1 MNGIGIT
8 IGEKHTYRDWGLM
21 WATVSVPMPDARTKT
36 VEVPGANGVLDLT
49 EAINGAVCYANR
61 SITLTFTVNCDME
74 AWHVLYARIASY
86 CHGKRLKVTLD
97 TDPSYYYEG
106 RITVQSTKDNNVY
119 GDLTITVDADPL
131 KYEVVSAAEEWL
143 WDPFNFDVGVI
154 RVYKDLAVPCSVD
167 VIGTFAPV
175 VPVITCSTALTLKLN
190 GETYQL
196 KQGANENPDI
206 IVMPGENKME
216 FSGSGT
222 FSIDFRGCSL

>member
-1 MNGIGIT
+1 VNEIGIT

-119 GDLTITVDADPL
+119 GDLTITVDADPY
-131 KYEVVSAAEEWL
+131 KCEITSSAEDWL
-143 WDPFNFDVGVI
+143 WDPFSFETGVI
-154 RVYKDLAVPCSVD
+154 REYMNLSSPCTINV
-167 VIGTFAPV
+167 VGTAAPV
-175 VPVITCSTALTLKLN
+175 VPVITCSAALSLKFGGN
-190 GETYQL
+190 TYAL
-196 KQGANENPDI
+196 KQGENENPDI
-206 IVMPGENKME
+206 VIRPGENEME
-216 FSGSGT
+216 FTGSGT
-222 FSIDFRGCSL
+222 FAIDFRGCSL